1 MDKTTLH
8 QPVLGYLSAKKNHY
22 FWRQTAI
29 THNNPRNLLC
39 IHDQRNAGQ
48 RAEIRLGAVAC
59 FDVRF
64 GLPITPSCRF
74 KSISELGRG
83 TPEHANRHR
92 CIMDWS

>member
-8 QPVLGYLSAKKNHY
+8 QPVLGDLCAKKNHY

-48 RAEIRLGAVAC
+48 RAEIRLGAGAC
-59 FDVRF
+59 FDVHS
-64 GLPITPSCRF
+64 GVAVTPSCRS
-74 KSISELGRG
+74 KPIPELG
-83 TPEHANRHR
+83 
-92 CIMDWS
+92 